1 MLVVSRGCTQA
12 SLERLDRSGTGRVR
26 PGDFVAAA
34 RQVGVALSVV
44 QEANMMDLLEK
55 MGALTSGEGE
65 EFQWVDVRAGLAAVT
80 LAGEKAGGRSFEEK
94 KVRGA
99 TAVLYAACMSRE
111 GYEYTEGIIATTVVL
126 LYMTRPF

>member
-1 MLVVSRGCTQA
+1 MLSRGCTQA

-80 LAGEKAGGRSFEEK
+80 LAGGKAGGRSFEEK

-99 TAVLYAACMSRE
+99 TVVLLYAACMSRE
-111 GYEYTEGIIATTVVL
+111 EHEYSEGIIATTVL
-126 LYMTRPF
+126 LYYCI